1 MLDTFV
7 INKCVL
13 RTLSIN
19 IGKFEKL
26 RSPANKQLDGLYIK
40 IENGKVVN
48 VVADSL
54 YMHKASASLSNICND
69 DSMLETSGEVI
80 IPFESLRR
88 YFKLADLN
96 IISSNGDWVF
106 INRVVWESWCRLSKM
121 PAYISG
127 HYVDYNKATNK
138 SFQKTG
144 LSLFRWLIDTINT
157 HSIAFDSYYFYKYK
171 PTQEVYLFGVV
182 KEDDRLKITR
192 ISYVGKYAGNVV
204 KTIKMKY
211 CFLNPSHLVG
221 FSGKDVEVEICDDA
235 FNFRM
240 DYIPKEYTDSNVVS
254 IFKNYTKDD
263 KKTIKRMC
271 KNLLDGK
278 GA

>member
-1 MLDTFV
+1 MLDTIV

-13 RTLSIN
+13 RTLSLNIN
-19 IGKFEKL
+19 ISETL
-26 RSPANKQLDGLYIK
+26 RSPANRQIDGLYIK

-48 VVADSL
+48 VATDSL

-69 DSMLETSGEVI
+69 ESMLEISGNVI

-96 IISSNGDWVF
+96 ISSNGDWVF
-106 INRVVWESWCRLSKM
+106 INRVVWESWCRLSNM

-144 LSLFRWLIDTINT
+144 LSLFKWLIDTINT

-182 KEDDRLKITR
+182 KDDDRLKITR
-192 ISYVGKYAGNVV
+192 ISYVGKVA
-204 KTIKMKY
+204 KTLKLKD

-221 FSGKDVEVEICDDA
+221 FSGKDVEVEICDNA

-240 DYIPKEYTDSNVVS
+240 DYIPKEYTDSSVVS

-263 KKTIKRMC
+263 KKTIKKMC
-271 KNLLDGK
+271 KNFLDGK